1 MHTVQNDI
9 ILACI
14 QGFNDTFNII
24 IINIFRAAG
33 YDIGRKFARFNR
45 SCLAGGFGA
54 GDAPL
59 EKIWNSKL
67 AEMGFPAI
75 WTTKLAPLSCLQ
87 AYIFKV
93 GYHAEYIFFDQ
104 WMSMGQFAPTTIW
117 RYKGN
122 KSYFTSTIKV
132 SLT

>member
-33 YDIGRKFARFNR
+33 YDIGRKFARFKG
-45 SCLAGGFGA
+45 SCLAGGFRA

-59 EKIWNSKL
+59 EKFEILN
-67 AEMGFPAI
+67 
-75 WTTKLAPLSCLQ
+75 LQ
-87 AYIFKV
+87 RWVFL
-93 GYHAEYIFFDQ
+93 
-104 WMSMGQFAPTTIW
+104 QFESQ
-117 RYKGN
+117 N
-122 KSYFTSTIKV
+122 
-132 SLT
+132 